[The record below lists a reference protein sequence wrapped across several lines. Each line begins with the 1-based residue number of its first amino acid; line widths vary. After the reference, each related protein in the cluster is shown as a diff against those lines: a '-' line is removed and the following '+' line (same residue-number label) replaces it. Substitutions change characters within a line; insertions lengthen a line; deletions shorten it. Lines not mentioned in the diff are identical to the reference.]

1 MVNQYQRVY
10 SATDLYLVGGEEMGH
25 CFNESFDAH
34 PSQMLRS
41 GLPRLVEYL
50 NIDIKEEQQ
59 RLKEQYGIQG
69 KLAVYMPTYRE
80 NHQANRQINKTLFEK
95 ALPEY
100 TLLSHFHPSIKK
112 IKKSTT

>member
-69 KLAVYMPTYRE
+69 KLAVYMPTYRKIIKLTDKLIKLYLKRHCL
-80 NHQANRQINKTLFEK
+80 NTHCLVIFIR
-95 ALPEY
+95 
-100 TLLSHFHPSIKK
+100 LSKK